1 MNEDTRSPKAAQD
14 TPRCQLCNQHHLH
27 MSCPQQW
34 KDSSSC
40 ELAMEMGL
48 TMDSIICRPSRHDL
62 SRLKATTS
70 YIPRWEK
77 SSNKTTSCAVELC
90 DEKVFCTLQ
99 IAKKEEIT
107 QTLKTKV

>member
-1 MNEDTRSPKAAQD
+1 
-14 TPRCQLCNQHHLH
+14 
-27 MSCPQQW
+27 
-34 KDSSSC
+34 
-40 ELAMEMGL
+40 MEMGL
-48 TMDSIICRPSRHDL
+48 TMDSIICRPCRHDL